1 MADEEKKPESASIP
15 AWQRTEAAST
25 DEKPS
30 STTATTTTTKEA
42 TPAPA
47 AQASETATADA
58 RAASGPRTE
67 SAQASSD
74 PEPEKSSS
82 SNNEKALVKLEPSIG
97 SDEEDEEG
105 REEQNDRLTVARRF
119 LDDEDV
125 RSAPRSRKVAFL
137 QSKGV
142 STTDIETLIGPEKT
156 ITVCS

>member
-30 STTATTTTTKEA
+30 STTTKEA

-47 AQASETATADA
+47 AQASETATSDA
-58 RAASGPRTE
+58 RAASGPRTD

-74 PEPEKSSS
+74 PESENSSS
-82 SNNEKALVKLEPSIG
+82 SNNEKALVKLEPSI
-97 SDEEDEEG
+97 SRDTEDAEA
-105 REEQNDRLTVARRF
+105 REEENDRLTVARRF

-156 ITVCS
+156 ITVRF